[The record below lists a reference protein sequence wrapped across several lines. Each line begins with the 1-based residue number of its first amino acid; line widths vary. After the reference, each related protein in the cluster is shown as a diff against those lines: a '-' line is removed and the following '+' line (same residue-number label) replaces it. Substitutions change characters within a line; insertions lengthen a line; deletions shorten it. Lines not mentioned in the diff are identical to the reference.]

1 MISTCKNSQ
10 NMYNIKT
17 SQNLYE
23 KNLKNWKKILWPQS
37 REWNKIGC
45 YKNAHVDQ
53 LNLSD

>member
-23 KNLKNWKKILWPQS
+23 KNLKNWKKYCDHKAVNEIKLGVIKMLTS
-37 REWNKIGC
+37 TN
-45 YKNAHVDQ
+45 
-53 LNLSD
+53 